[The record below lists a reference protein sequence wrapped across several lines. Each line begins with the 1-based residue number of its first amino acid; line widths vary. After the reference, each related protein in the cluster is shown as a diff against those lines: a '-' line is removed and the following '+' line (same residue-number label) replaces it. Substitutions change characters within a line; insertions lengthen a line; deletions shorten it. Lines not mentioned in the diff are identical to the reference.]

1 MKVDIKIQTTKDG
14 STSTK
19 TITDVNPAA
28 TNTQLATLGTMLT
41 ALTTNTYVKTDKVTT
56 VNCDTE

>member
-28 TNTQLATLGTMLT
+28 TNTQLVTLGTMLT